1 MPRACARHIGGPM
14 KAATIAR
21 YGSPGVIEV
30 RDVPAPVPAPN
41 DVLVQVHAT
50 TVNRTDCGE
59 LLHPTLIR
67 LLIGAGRSRRNI
79 LGMDFAGTVAAVGAA
94 TSRFEPG

>member
-1 MPRACARHIGGPM
+1 M

-30 RDVPAPVPAPN
+30 RDVPAPVPGPN
-41 DVLVQVHAT
+41 EVRVRVHAA

-59 LLHPTLIR
+59 LLHPMVIR

-79 LGMDFAGTVAAVGAA
+79 LGTRFRWNHRNRWRGGQPVQARG
-94 TSRFEPG
+94 SRFRDVPVQE